1 MNGAIGN
8 DVGAN
13 AVVPLSRANSAST
26 AYTNYSNAESVDS
39 NGLNINLTR
48 FEEILSYIE
57 FYTKKSEEDENSFF
71 NVKVSNGS
79 KPDIAKITNALG
91 DKALTIFEQ
100 YEDRKINTAIGY
112 IKEVRDKLSADKS
125 SENKVL
131 KHLKYIKKTLAYI
144 LYRALPDF
152 IKPPPKDG
160 DKGEDKDEGASAGA
174 GAGSKGGYRKRRSK
188 KVKRSRRRLT
198 HRR

>member
-13 AVVPLSRANSAST
+13 AVAPLSRANSVST
-26 AYTNYSNAESVDS
+26 ASTNYSNAQSVRS
-39 NGLNINLTR
+39 NGLNINLTA

-57 FYTKKSEEDENSFF
+57 SCIENFKEKLQKDST
-71 NVKVSNGS
+71 SA
-79 KPDIAKITNALG
+79 IAKITNALS
-91 DKALTIFEQ
+91 DEAFTIFEQ
-100 YEDRKINTAIGY
+100 YEDRKINTAIEY
-112 IKEVRDKLSADKS
+112 IKEVRDKLSGG
-125 SENKVL
+125 KVL
-131 KHLKYIKKTLAYI
+131 KHLKYIRKTLAYI

-174 GAGSKGGYRKRRSK
+174 GAGSKGGYRKRHSK